1 MTFPTPA
8 GLRLGVLPVLFS
20 SFLLAACGAEE
31 TAPAETAS
39 APAAES
45 APTETAA
52 APMPE
57 LGSFGIDLSNKDD
70 SVRPGDDFF
79 RFANGLWLDSFQLP
93 ADRSDYG
100 SFTVLS
106 DRSDERVRTII
117 DDLAGMEPAQGSIEQ
132 KVSSYFQSYMDT
144 ESLNELGV
152 RPLLADLSAV
162 QAISSLEEL
171 VAAFGRA
178 QLDSTTSPFSFF
190 IGADRSD
197 PDQHQLVLTL
207 TSLSL
212 PDRDYYLV
220 DTEDY
225 LRVREEFTAHI
236 ARVLDFADVA
246 DSSAKAEAVLAL
258 ETQIAEHTWPRAQR
272 RDRDLTYNPMS
283 WDEFIAAYPG
293 FDWERYFGAAG
304 ISELESL
311 NVNYPSTMDPVIA
324 MVNEVPL
331 EDWKSYLSYRLIV
344 DSAGLLS
351 EEIDQEAFHF
361 YSTVLRGVP
370 EQRERWERG
379 VARVG
384 SLNSLGEAVGQVY
397 VERHF
402 PESAKLQ
409 MQDLVENLRTALRQS
424 IEENDW
430 MGPETKEEAYQKL
443 QAFRPKI
450 AYPDVWED
458 LSAIEISRDALF
470 ENARNVR
477 EFRYQ
482 EEIDRIGQPTDREEW
497 GMTPQTVNAYYNSSF
512 NEIVFPAGI
521 LQPPFFDPAADP
533 AVNYGGIGAVIGH
546 EMGHGFDDQGSKS
559 DWAGVQRN
567 WWTDEDRANFE
578 ALATALA
585 EQYAEFEPVSGYFID
600 GRFTLGENIG
610 DVGGLSVAYRAYHMS
625 LNGEE
630 APVIDGFTG
639 DQRFFLAWAQVWQ
652 RKYREDALIQRLTSD
667 PHSPAEFRVNGVV
680 RNFNEWYAA
689 FEVQPEDALYL
700 PPEQRVT
707 IW

>member
-45 APTETAA
+45 APAETAA

-178 QLDSTTSPFSFF
+178 QLDNTASPFSFF

-344 DSAGLLS
+344 DSADLLS

-458 LSAIEISRDALF
+458 PSAIEISRDALF

-689 FEVQPEDALYL
+689 FEVQPADALYL